1 MSGAPDKRDQTMNQD
16 QLLGLDESHLIL
28 VGRGP
33 HRLTA
38 ATAAAFNDMQVAA
51 AHAGFSLQAASSWR
65 GFERQ
70 LAIWNGKWRGER
82 PLLDAHNQP
91 LDALQLGET
100 ERLHAILH
108 WSALPGT
115 SRHHWGTDLDIY
127 DPDCLPAGTRLALE
141 PWEYEAGGWFADL
154 REWLDDHMNDF
165 GFFLP
170 YAKGEQPDQGVAYEP
185 WHLSFAPESDGL
197 ALDPAALA
205 LCLERADIEGK
216 ECILAHLDEILA
228 RYVTPAHHERRV

>member
-1 MSGAPDKRDQTMNQD
+1 MTQD

-51 AHAGFSLQAASSWR
+51 AYEGFNLQAASSWR
-65 GFERQ
+65 SFERQ

-82 PLLDAHNQP
+82 PLLDADNQP
-91 LDALQLGET
+91 LDALQLDDM
-100 ERLHAILH
+100 ERLHAILR

-127 DPDCLPAGTRLALE
+127 DPDCLPVGTRLALE

-154 REWLDDHMNDF
+154 GEWLGDHMADF

-170 YAKGEQPDQGVAYEP
+170 YAKPLDAAQGVAYEP
-185 WHLSFAPESDGL
+185 WHISFALES
-197 ALDPAALA
+197 AEQRLDPDALA
-205 LCLERADIEGK
+205 LCLQQADIEGK

-228 RYVTPAHHERRV
+228 RYVTAGHTERRI

>member
-1 MSGAPDKRDQTMNQD
+1 MTQD

-51 AHAGFSLQAASSWR
+51 AYEWFNLQAASSWR
-65 GFERQ
+65 SFERQ

-82 PLLDAHNQP
+82 PLLDADNQP
-91 LDALQLGET
+91 LDALQLDDM
-100 ERLHAILH
+100 ERLHAILR

-127 DPDCLPAGTRLALE
+127 DPDCLPVGTRLALE

-154 REWLDDHMNDF
+154 GEWLGDHMADF

-170 YAKGEQPDQGVAYEP
+170 YAKPLDAAQGVAYEP
-185 WHLSFAPESDGL
+185 WHISFAPESGEQR
-197 ALDPAALA
+197 LDPNALA
-205 LCLERADIEGK
+205 LCLQQADIEGK

-228 RYVTPAHHERRV
+228 RYVTAGHTERRI

>member
-1 MSGAPDKRDQTMNQD
+1 MTQD

-51 AHAGFSLQAASSWR
+51 AYEGFNLQAASSWR
-65 GFERQ
+65 SFERQ

-82 PLLDAHNQP
+82 PLLDADNQP
-91 LDALQLGET
+91 LDALQLDDM
-100 ERLHAILH
+100 ERLHAILR

-127 DPDCLPAGTRLALE
+127 DPDCLPVGTRLALE

-154 REWLDDHMNDF
+154 GEWLGDHMADF

-170 YAKGEQPDQGVAYEP
+170 YAKPLDAAQGVAYEP
-185 WHLSFAPESDGL
+185 WHISFALES
-197 ALDPAALA
+197 AEQRLDPDALA
-205 LCLERADIEGK
+205 LCLQQADIEGK
-216 ECILAHLDEILA
+216 ACILSHLDEILA
-228 RYVTPAHHERRV
+228 RYVTAGHTERRI

>member
-1 MSGAPDKRDQTMNQD
+1 MTQD

-51 AHAGFSLQAASSWR
+51 AYEGFNLQAASSWR
-65 GFERQ
+65 SFERQ

-82 PLLDAHNQP
+82 PLLDADNRP
-91 LDALQLGET
+91 LDALQLGEA
-100 ERLHAILH
+100 ERLHAILR

-154 REWLDDHMNDF
+154 GEWLGDHMSDF

-170 YAKGEQPDQGVAYEP
+170 YAKPLDAAQGVAYEP
-185 WHLSFAPESDGL
+185 WHISFALES
-197 ALDPAALA
+197 AEQRLDPDALA
-205 LCLERADIEGK
+205 LCLQQADIEGK
-216 ECILAHLDEILA
+216 ACILSHLDEILA
-228 RYVTPAHHERRV
+228 RYVTAGHTERRIR

>member
-1 MSGAPDKRDQTMNQD
+1 MTQD

-51 AHAGFSLQAASSWR
+51 ADEGFNLQAASSWR
-65 GFERQ
+65 SFERQ

-82 PLLDAHNQP
+82 PLLDADNQP
-91 LDALQLGET
+91 LDALQLDDM
-100 ERLHAILH
+100 ERLHAILR

-127 DPDCLPAGTRLALE
+127 DPDCLPVGTRLALE

-154 REWLDDHMNDF
+154 GEWLGDHMADF

-170 YAKGEQPDQGVAYEP
+170 YAKPLDAAQGVAYEP
-185 WHLSFAPESDGL
+185 WHISFAPESGEQR
-197 ALDPAALA
+197 LDPDALA
-205 LCLERADIEGK
+205 LCLQQADIEGK

-228 RYVTPAHHERRV
+228 RYVTAGHTERRI

>member
-1 MSGAPDKRDQTMNQD
+1 MTQD

-51 AHAGFSLQAASSWR
+51 AYEGFNLQAASSWR
-65 GFERQ
+65 SFERQ

-82 PLLDAHNQP
+82 PLLDADNQP
-91 LDALQLGET
+91 LDALQLDDM
-100 ERLHAILH
+100 ERLHAILR

-127 DPDCLPAGTRLALE
+127 DPDSLPVGTRLALE

-154 REWLDDHMNDF
+154 GEWLGDHMADF

-170 YAKGEQPDQGVAYEP
+170 YAKPLDAAQGVAYEP
-185 WHLSFAPESDGL
+185 WHISFAPESGEQR
-197 ALDPAALA
+197 LDPNALA
-205 LCLERADIEGK
+205 LCLQQADIEGK

-228 RYVTPAHHERRV
+228 RYVTAGHTERRI

>member
-1 MSGAPDKRDQTMNQD
+1 MTQD

-38 ATAAAFNDMQVAA
+38 ATAAAFNDMQVTA
-51 AHAGFSLQAASSWR
+51 AHEGFNLQAASSWR

-82 PLLDAHNQP
+82 PLLDADNQP
-91 LDALQLGET
+91 LDALQLDDM
-100 ERLHAILH
+100 ERLHAILR

-127 DPDCLPAGTRLALE
+127 DPDCLPVGTRLALE

-154 REWLDDHMNDF
+154 GEWLGDHMADF

-170 YAKGEQPDQGVAYEP
+170 YAKPLDTAQGVAYEP
-185 WHLSFAPESDGL
+185 WHISFAPESGEQR
-197 ALDPAALA
+197 LDPAALA
-205 LCLERADIEGK
+205 LCLQQADIEGK

-228 RYVTPAHHERRV
+228 RYVTAGHTERRI

>member
-1 MSGAPDKRDQTMNQD
+1 MTQD

-51 AHAGFSLQAASSWR
+51 AHAGFNLQAASSWR
-65 GFERQ
+65 SFERQ
-70 LAIWNGKWRGER
+70 LAIWHGKWRGER
-82 PLLDAHNQP
+82 PLLDADNQP
-91 LDALQLGET
+91 LDALQLDDM
-100 ERLHAILH
+100 ERLHAILR

-127 DPDCLPAGTRLALE
+127 DPDCLPVGTRLALE

-154 REWLDDHMNDF
+154 GEWLGDHMADF

-170 YAKGEQPDQGVAYEP
+170 YAKPLDAAQGVAYEP
-185 WHLSFAPESDGL
+185 WHISFALES
-197 ALDPAALA
+197 AEQRLDPDALA
-205 LCLERADIEGK
+205 LCLQQADIEGK

-228 RYVTPAHHERRV
+228 RYVTAGHTERRI

>member
-1 MSGAPDKRDQTMNQD
+1 MTQE
-16 QLLGLDESHLIL
+16 QLLGLDESHLVL

-51 AHAGFSLQAASSWR
+51 AHEGHNLQAASSWR
-65 GFERQ
+65 SFERQ

-82 PLLDAHNQP
+82 LLLDADNQP
-91 LDALQLGET
+91 MDTLQLSEC
-100 ERLHAILH
+100 ERLHAILR

-127 DPDCLPAGTRLALE
+127 DPDCLPAGTKLALE
-141 PWEYEAGGWFADL
+141 PWEYEAGGWFSDL
-154 REWLDDHMNDF
+154 GDWLTDHMNDF

-170 YAKGEQPDQGVAYEP
+170 YARPVGSGSGVAYEP
-185 WHLSFAPESDGL
+185 WHISFALESREQR
-197 ALDPAALA
+197 LDPDALA
-205 LCLERADIEGK
+205 LCLQQADIEGK
-216 ECILAHLDEILA
+216 STILAHLDEILA
-228 RYVTPAHHERRV
+228 HYVTTCPDERKTP

>member
-1 MSGAPDKRDQTMNQD
+1 MTQD

-51 AHAGFSLQAASSWR
+51 AYEGFNLQAASSWR

-82 PLLDAHNQP
+82 PLLDADNQP
-91 LDALQLGET
+91 LDALQLDDM
-100 ERLHAILH
+100 ERLHAILR

-127 DPDCLPAGTRLALE
+127 DPDCLPVGTRLALE

-154 REWLDDHMNDF
+154 GEWLGDHMADF

-170 YAKGEQPDQGVAYEP
+170 YAKPLDAAQGVAYEP
-185 WHLSFAPESDGL
+185 WHISFAPESGEQR
-197 ALDPAALA
+197 LDPDALA
-205 LCLERADIEGK
+205 LCLQQADIEGK
-216 ECILAHLDEILA
+216 ECILSHLDEILA
-228 RYVTPAHHERRV
+228 RYVTAGHTERRI

>member
-1 MSGAPDKRDQTMNQD
+1 MTQD

-51 AHAGFSLQAASSWR
+51 AYEGFNLQAASSWR
-65 GFERQ
+65 SFERQ

-82 PLLDAHNQP
+82 PLLDADNQP
-91 LDALQLGET
+91 LDALQLDDM
-100 ERLHAILH
+100 ERLHAILR

-127 DPDCLPAGTRLALE
+127 DPDCLPVGTRLALE

-154 REWLDDHMNDF
+154 GEWLGDHMADF

-170 YAKGEQPDQGVAYEP
+170 YAKPLDAAQGVAYEP
-185 WHLSFAPESDGL
+185 WHISFAPESGEQR
-197 ALDPAALA
+197 LDPDALA
-205 LCLERADIEGK
+205 LCLQQADIEGK

-228 RYVTPAHHERRV
+228 HYVTAGHTERRI

>member
-1 MSGAPDKRDQTMNQD
+1 MTQD

-51 AHAGFSLQAASSWR
+51 AYEGFNMQAASSWR

-82 PLLDAHNQP
+82 PLLDADNQP
-91 LDALQLGET
+91 LDALQLDDM
-100 ERLHAILH
+100 ERLHAILR

-127 DPDCLPAGTRLALE
+127 DPDSLPVGTRLALE

-154 REWLDDHMNDF
+154 GEWLGDHMTDF

-170 YAKGEQPDQGVAYEP
+170 YAKPLDAAQGVAYEP
-185 WHLSFAPESDGL
+185 WHISFAPESGEQR
-197 ALDPAALA
+197 LDPDALA
-205 LCLERADIEGK
+205 LCLQQADIEGK
-216 ECILAHLDEILA
+216 ACILAHLDEILA
-228 RYVTPAHHERRV
+228 RYVTAGHTERRI

>member
-1 MSGAPDKRDQTMNQD
+1 MTQD

-51 AHAGFSLQAASSWR
+51 AHAGFNLQAASSWR

-82 PLLDAHNQP
+82 PLLDADNQP
-91 LDALQLGET
+91 LDALQLDDM
-100 ERLHAILH
+100 ERLHAILR

-127 DPDCLPAGTRLALE
+127 DPDCLPVGTRLALE

-154 REWLDDHMNDF
+154 GEWLGDHMADF

-170 YAKGEQPDQGVAYEP
+170 YAKPLDAAQGVAYEP
-185 WHLSFAPESDGL
+185 WHISFAPESGEQR
-197 ALDPAALA
+197 LDPNALA
-205 LCLERADIEGK
+205 LCLQQADIEGK

-228 RYVTPAHHERRV
+228 RYVTAGHTERRI

>member
-1 MSGAPDKRDQTMNQD
+1 MTQD

-51 AHAGFSLQAASSWR
+51 AYEGFNLQAASSWR
-65 GFERQ
+65 SFERQ

-82 PLLDAHNQP
+82 PLLDADNQP
-91 LDALQLGET
+91 LDALQLDDM
-100 ERLHAILH
+100 ERLHAILR

-127 DPDCLPAGTRLALE
+127 DPDCLPVGTRLALE

-154 REWLDDHMNDF
+154 GEWLGDHMADF

-170 YAKGEQPDQGVAYEP
+170 YAKPLDAAQGVAYEP
-185 WHLSFAPESDGL
+185 WHISFAPESGEQR
-197 ALDPAALA
+197 LDPDALA
-205 LCLERADIEGK
+205 LCLQQADIEGK
-216 ECILAHLDEILA
+216 ACILSHLDEILA
-228 RYVTPAHHERRV
+228 RYVTAGHTERRIR

>member
-1 MSGAPDKRDQTMNQD
+1 MTQD

-51 AHAGFSLQAASSWR
+51 AYEGFNLQAASSWR

-82 PLLDAHNQP
+82 PLLDADNQP
-91 LDALQLGET
+91 LDALQLDDM
-100 ERLHAILH
+100 ERLHAILR

-127 DPDCLPAGTRLALE
+127 DPDCLPVGTRLALE

-154 REWLDDHMNDF
+154 GEWLGDHMADF

-170 YAKGEQPDQGVAYEP
+170 YAKPLDAAQGVAYEP
-185 WHLSFAPESDGL
+185 WHISFAPESGEQR
-197 ALDPAALA
+197 LDPDALA
-205 LCLERADIEGK
+205 LCLQQADIEGK

-228 RYVTPAHHERRV
+228 RYVTAGHTERRI

>member
-1 MSGAPDKRDQTMNQD
+1 MTQD

-51 AHAGFSLQAASSWR
+51 AYEGFNLQAASSWR
-65 GFERQ
+65 SFERQ

-82 PLLDAHNQP
+82 PLLDADNQP
-91 LDALQLGET
+91 LDALQLDDM
-100 ERLHAILH
+100 ERLHAILR

-127 DPDCLPAGTRLALE
+127 DPDCLPVGTRLALE

-154 REWLDDHMNDF
+154 GEWLGDHMADF

-170 YAKGEQPDQGVAYEP
+170 YAKPLDAAQGVAYEP
-185 WHLSFAPESDGL
+185 WHISFALES
-197 ALDPAALA
+197 AEQRLDPDALA
-205 LCLERADIEGK
+205 LCLQQADIEGK
-216 ECILAHLDEILA
+216 ACILAHLDEILA
-228 RYVTPAHHERRV
+228 RYVTAGHTERRI

>member
-1 MSGAPDKRDQTMNQD
+1 MTQD

-51 AHAGFSLQAASSWR
+51 AHEGFNLQAASSWR

-82 PLLDAHNQP
+82 PLLDADNQP
-91 LDALQLGET
+91 LDALQLDDM
-100 ERLHAILH
+100 ERLHAILR

-127 DPDCLPAGTRLALE
+127 DPDCLPVGTRLALE

-154 REWLDDHMNDF
+154 GEWLGDHMADF

-170 YAKGEQPDQGVAYEP
+170 YAKPLDAAQGVAYEP
-185 WHLSFAPESDGL
+185 WHISFAPESGEQR
-197 ALDPAALA
+197 LDPNALA
-205 LCLERADIEGK
+205 LCLQQADIEGK

-228 RYVTPAHHERRV
+228 RYVTAGHTERRI

>member
-1 MSGAPDKRDQTMNQD
+1 MTQD

-51 AHAGFSLQAASSWR
+51 AYEGFNLQAASSWR
-65 GFERQ
+65 SFERQ

-82 PLLDAHNQP
+82 PLLDADNQP
-91 LDALQLGET
+91 LDALQLDDM
-100 ERLHAILH
+100 ERLHAILR

-154 REWLDDHMNDF
+154 GEWLGDHMSDF

-170 YAKGEQPDQGVAYEP
+170 YAKPLDAAQGVAYEP
-185 WHLSFAPESDGL
+185 WHISFAPESGEQR
-197 ALDPAALA
+197 LDPDALA
-205 LCLERADIEGK
+205 LCLQQADIEGK
-216 ECILAHLDEILA
+216 ACILSHLDEILA
-228 RYVTPAHHERRV
+228 RYVTAGHTERRIR

>member
-1 MSGAPDKRDQTMNQD
+1 MTQD

-51 AHAGFSLQAASSWR
+51 AYEGFNLQAASSWR

-82 PLLDAHNQP
+82 PLLDADNQP
-91 LDALQLGET
+91 LDALQLDDM
-100 ERLHAILH
+100 ERLHAILR

-127 DPDCLPAGTRLALE
+127 DPDCLPAGTKLALE

-154 REWLDDHMNDF
+154 GEWLGDHMADF

-170 YAKGEQPDQGVAYEP
+170 YAKPLDAAQGVAYEP
-185 WHLSFAPESDGL
+185 WHISFAPESGEQR
-197 ALDPAALA
+197 LDPNALA
-205 LCLERADIEGK
+205 LCLQQADIEGK

-228 RYVTPAHHERRV
+228 RYVTAGHTERRI

>member
-1 MSGAPDKRDQTMNQD
+1 MTQD

-51 AHAGFSLQAASSWR
+51 AYEGFNLQAASSWR

-82 PLLDAHNQP
+82 PLLDADNQP
-91 LDALQLGET
+91 LDALQLDDM
-100 ERLHAILH
+100 ERLHAILR

-127 DPDCLPAGTRLALE
+127 DPDSLPVGTRLALE

-154 REWLDDHMNDF
+154 GEWLGDHMTDF

-170 YAKGEQPDQGVAYEP
+170 YAKPLDAAQGVAYEP
-185 WHLSFAPESDGL
+185 WHISFAPESGEQR
-197 ALDPAALA
+197 LDPDALA
-205 LCLERADIEGK
+205 LCLQQADIEGK
-216 ECILAHLDEILA
+216 ACILAHLDEILA
-228 RYVTPAHHERRV
+228 RYVTAGHTERRI

>member
-1 MSGAPDKRDQTMNQD
+1 MTQD

-51 AHAGFSLQAASSWR
+51 AHEGFNLQAASSWR

-82 PLLDAHNQP
+82 PLLDADNQP
-91 LDALQLGET
+91 LDALQLDDM
-100 ERLHAILH
+100 ERLHAILR

-127 DPDCLPAGTRLALE
+127 DPDCLPVGTRLALE

-154 REWLDDHMNDF
+154 GEWLGDHMADF

-170 YAKGEQPDQGVAYEP
+170 YAKPLDAAQGVAYEP
-185 WHLSFAPESDGL
+185 WHISFAPESGEQR
-197 ALDPAALA
+197 LDPDALA
-205 LCLERADIEGK
+205 LCLQQADIEGK
-216 ECILAHLDEILA
+216 ACILAHLDEILA
-228 RYVTPAHHERRV
+228 RYVTAGHTERRI

>member
-1 MSGAPDKRDQTMNQD
+1 MTQD

-51 AHAGFSLQAASSWR
+51 AYEGFNLQAASSWR
-65 GFERQ
+65 SFERQ

-82 PLLDAHNQP
+82 PLLDADNQP
-91 LDALQLGET
+91 LDALQLDDM
-100 ERLHAILH
+100 ERLHAILR

-127 DPDCLPAGTRLALE
+127 DPDCLPVGTRLALE

-154 REWLDDHMNDF
+154 GEWLGDHMADF

-170 YAKGEQPDQGVAYEP
+170 YAKPLDAAQGVAYEP
-185 WHLSFAPESDGL
+185 WHISFAPESGEQR
-197 ALDPAALA
+197 LDPNALA
-205 LCLERADIEGK
+205 LCLQQADIEGK
-216 ECILAHLDEILA
+216 ACILSHLDEILA
-228 RYVTPAHHERRV
+228 RYVTAGHTERRI

>member
-1 MSGAPDKRDQTMNQD
+1 MTQD

-51 AHAGFSLQAASSWR
+51 AYEGINLQAASSWR

-82 PLLDAHNQP
+82 PLLDADNQP
-91 LDALQLGET
+91 LDALQLDDM
-100 ERLHAILH
+100 ERLHAILR

-127 DPDCLPAGTRLALE
+127 DPDCLPVGTRLALE

-154 REWLDDHMNDF
+154 GEWLGDHMADF

-170 YAKGEQPDQGVAYEP
+170 YAKPLDAAQGVAYEP
-185 WHLSFAPESDGL
+185 WHISFAPESGEQR
-197 ALDPAALA
+197 LDPAALA
-205 LCLERADIEGK
+205 LCLQQADIEGK
-216 ECILAHLDEILA
+216 ACILAHLDEILA
-228 RYVTPAHHERRV
+228 RYVTAGHTERRI

>member
-1 MSGAPDKRDQTMNQD
+1 MTQD

-51 AHAGFSLQAASSWR
+51 AYEGFNLQAASSWR
-65 GFERQ
+65 SFERQ

-82 PLLDAHNQP
+82 PLLDADNQP
-91 LDALQLGET
+91 LDALQLDDM
-100 ERLHAILH
+100 ERLHAILR

-127 DPDCLPAGTRLALE
+127 DTDCLPVGTRLALE

-154 REWLDDHMNDF
+154 GEWLGDHMADF

-170 YAKGEQPDQGVAYEP
+170 YAKPLDAAQGVAYEP
-185 WHLSFAPESDGL
+185 WHISFAPESGEQR
-197 ALDPAALA
+197 LDPDALA
-205 LCLERADIEGK
+205 LCLQQADIEGK

-228 RYVTPAHHERRV
+228 RYVTAGHTERRI

>member
-1 MSGAPDKRDQTMNQD
+1 MTQE

-51 AHAGFSLQAASSWR
+51 AYEGFNLQAASSWR
-65 GFERQ
+65 SFERQ

-82 PLLDAHNQP
+82 PLLDADNQP
-91 LDALQLGET
+91 LDALQLDDM
-100 ERLHAILH
+100 ERLHAILR

-127 DPDCLPAGTRLALE
+127 DPDCLPVGTRLALE

-154 REWLDDHMNDF
+154 GEWLGDHMADF

-170 YAKGEQPDQGVAYEP
+170 YAKPLDAAQGVAYEP
-185 WHLSFAPESDGL
+185 WHISFAPESGEQR
-197 ALDPAALA
+197 LDPNALA
-205 LCLERADIEGK
+205 LCLQQADIEGK

-228 RYVTPAHHERRV
+228 RYVTAGHTERRI

>member
-1 MSGAPDKRDQTMNQD
+1 MTQD

-51 AHAGFSLQAASSWR
+51 AYAGHNLQPASSWR

-82 PLLDAHNQP
+82 PLLDAAGQP
-91 LDALQLGET
+91 LDALQLSET
-100 ERLHAILH
+100 ERLHAILR

-127 DPDCLPAGTRLALE
+127 DPDCLPVDTRLALE
-141 PWEYEAGGWFADL
+141 PWEYEEGGWFSDL
-154 REWLDDHMNDF
+154 SDWLGEHMNDF

-170 YAKGEQPDQGVAYEP
+170 FAKPAGAQGGVAYEP
-185 WHLSFAPESDGL
+185 WHLSFALESGEQR
-197 ALDPAALA
+197 LDQAALA
-205 LCLERADIEGK
+205 LCLQQADIEGK
-216 ECILAHLDEILA
+216 ATVLAHLDEILV
-228 RYVTPAHHERRV
+228 RYVTPCLDARNRSS

>member
-1 MSGAPDKRDQTMNQD
+1 MTQE
-16 QLLGLDESHLIL
+16 QLMGLEESHLIV

-51 AHAGFSLQAASSWR
+51 AYEGFNLQAASSWR
-65 GFERQ
+65 SFERQ

-82 PLLDAHNQP
+82 PLLDANSEP
-91 LDALQLGET
+91 IDALQLCET
-100 ERLHAILH
+100 ERLHAILR

-127 DPDCLPAGTRLALE
+127 DPDCLPADTKLALE

-154 REWLDDHMNDF
+154 SEWLSDHMSDF

-170 YAKGEQPDQGVAYEP
+170 YAKPVGAGSGVAYEP
-185 WHLSFAPESDGL
+185 WHISFSLESDEQR
-197 ALDPAALA
+197 LDPTALA
-205 LCLERADIEGK
+205 LCLQQADIEGK
-216 ECILAHLDEILA
+216 STILANLDDILA
-228 RYVTPAHHERRV
+228 RYVITCPDERKIP

>member
-1 MSGAPDKRDQTMNQD
+1 MTQD

-51 AHAGFSLQAASSWR
+51 AYEGFNLQAASSWR

-82 PLLDAHNQP
+82 PLLDADNQP
-91 LDALQLGET
+91 LDALQLDDM
-100 ERLHAILH
+100 ERLHAILR

-127 DPDCLPAGTRLALE
+127 DPDSLPVGTRLALE

-154 REWLDDHMNDF
+154 GEWLGDHMADF

-170 YAKGEQPDQGVAYEP
+170 YAKPLDAAQGVAYEP
-185 WHLSFAPESDGL
+185 WHISFAPESGEQR
-197 ALDPAALA
+197 LDPDALA
-205 LCLERADIEGK
+205 LCLQQADIEGK
-216 ECILAHLDEILA
+216 ACILAHLDEILA
-228 RYVTPAHHERRV
+228 RYVTAGHTERRI

>member
-1 MSGAPDKRDQTMNQD
+1 MTQE

-51 AHAGFSLQAASSWR
+51 AYEGFNLQAASSWR
-65 GFERQ
+65 SFERQ

-82 PLLDAHNQP
+82 PLLDADNQP
-91 LDALQLGET
+91 LDALQLDDM
-100 ERLHAILH
+100 ERLHATLR

-127 DPDCLPAGTRLALE
+127 DPDCLPVGTRLALE

-154 REWLDDHMNDF
+154 GEWLGDHMADF

-170 YAKGEQPDQGVAYEP
+170 YAKPLDAAQGVAYEP
-185 WHLSFAPESDGL
+185 WHISFAPESGEQR
-197 ALDPAALA
+197 LDPNALA
-205 LCLERADIEGK
+205 LCLQQADIEGK

-228 RYVTPAHHERRV
+228 RYVTAGHTERRI

>member
-1 MSGAPDKRDQTMNQD
+1 MTQE
-16 QLLGLDESHLIL
+16 QLLGLDESHLIV

-51 AHAGFSLQAASSWR
+51 AYEGFNLQAASSWR
-65 GFERQ
+65 SFERQ

-82 PLLDAHNQP
+82 PLLDADSQP
-91 LDALQLGET
+91 IEALQLGDE
-100 ERLHAILH
+100 ERLHAILR

-127 DPDCLPAGTRLALE
+127 DPDCLPADTKLALE
-141 PWEYEAGGWFADL
+141 PWEYEEGGWFADL
-154 REWLDDHMNDF
+154 SEWLSDHMSDF

-170 YAKGEQPDQGVAYEP
+170 YAKPVGAAIGVAYEP
-185 WHLSFAPESDGL
+185 WHISFALESDEL
-197 ALDPAALA
+197 RLDPAALA
-205 LCLERADIEGK
+205 LCLQQADIEGK
-216 ECILAHLDEILA
+216 ETILANLDEILA
-228 RYVTPAHHERRV
+228 RYLLPAPDERTIP

>member
-1 MSGAPDKRDQTMNQD
+1 MTQD

-51 AHAGFSLQAASSWR
+51 AYEGFNLQAASSWR
-65 GFERQ
+65 SFERQ

-82 PLLDAHNQP
+82 PLLDADNQP
-91 LDALQLGET
+91 LDALQLDDM
-100 ERLHAILH
+100 ERLHAILR

-127 DPDCLPAGTRLALE
+127 DPDCLPVGTRLALE

-154 REWLDDHMNDF
+154 GEWLGDHMTDF

-170 YAKGEQPDQGVAYEP
+170 YAKPLDAAQGVAYEP
-185 WHLSFAPESDGL
+185 WHISFAPESGEQR
-197 ALDPAALA
+197 LDPDALA
-205 LCLERADIEGK
+205 LCLQQADIEGK
-216 ECILAHLDEILA
+216 ACILSHLDEILA
-228 RYVTPAHHERRV
+228 RYVTAGHTERRI

>member
-1 MSGAPDKRDQTMNQD
+1 MTQD

-51 AHAGFSLQAASSWR
+51 AYEGFNLQAASSWR
-65 GFERQ
+65 SFERQ

-82 PLLDAHNQP
+82 PLLDADNRP
-91 LDALQLGET
+91 LDALQLGEA
-100 ERLHAILH
+100 ERLHAILR

-154 REWLDDHMNDF
+154 GEWLGDHMSDF

-170 YAKGEQPDQGVAYEP
+170 YAKPLDVAQGVAYEP
-185 WHLSFAPESDGL
+185 WHISFALES
-197 ALDPAALA
+197 AEQQLDPDALA
-205 LCLERADIEGK
+205 LCLQQADIEGK
-216 ECILAHLDEILA
+216 ACILSHLDEILA
-228 RYVTPAHHERRV
+228 RYVTAGHTERRIR

>member
-1 MSGAPDKRDQTMNQD
+1 MTQD

-51 AHAGFSLQAASSWR
+51 TYEGFNLQAASSWR
-65 GFERQ
+65 SFERQ

-82 PLLDAHNQP
+82 PLLDADNQP
-91 LDALQLGET
+91 LDALQLDDM
-100 ERLHAILH
+100 ERLHAILR

-127 DPDCLPAGTRLALE
+127 DPDSLPVGTRLALE

-154 REWLDDHMNDF
+154 GEWLGDHMTDF

-170 YAKGEQPDQGVAYEP
+170 YAKPLDAAQGVAYEP
-185 WHLSFAPESDGL
+185 WHISFAPESGEQR
-197 ALDPAALA
+197 LDPDALA
-205 LCLERADIEGK
+205 LCLQQADIEGK

-228 RYVTPAHHERRV
+228 RYVTAGHTERRI

>member
-1 MSGAPDKRDQTMNQD
+1 MTQD

-51 AHAGFSLQAASSWR
+51 AYEGFNLQAASSWR
-65 GFERQ
+65 SFERQ

-82 PLLDAHNQP
+82 PLLDADNQP
-91 LDALQLGET
+91 LDALQLDDM
-100 ERLHAILH
+100 ERLHAILR

-127 DPDCLPAGTRLALE
+127 DPDCLPVGTRLALE

-154 REWLDDHMNDF
+154 GEWLGDHMADF

-170 YAKGEQPDQGVAYEP
+170 YAKPLDAAQGVAYEP
-185 WHLSFAPESDGL
+185 WHISFALES
-197 ALDPAALA
+197 AEQRLDPDALA
-205 LCLERADIEGK
+205 LCLQQADIEGK
-216 ECILAHLDEILA
+216 ACILAHLDEILA
-228 RYVTPAHHERRV
+228 RYVTAGHTERRIR

>member
-1 MSGAPDKRDQTMNQD
+1 MTQE

-51 AHAGFSLQAASSWR
+51 AYEGFNLQAASSWR
-65 GFERQ
+65 SFERQ

-82 PLLDAHNQP
+82 PLLDADNQP
-91 LDALQLGET
+91 LDALQLDDM
-100 ERLHAILH
+100 ERLHAILR

-154 REWLDDHMNDF
+154 GEWLGDHMSDF

-170 YAKGEQPDQGVAYEP
+170 YAKPLDAAQGVAYEP
-185 WHLSFAPESDGL
+185 WHISFALES
-197 ALDPAALA
+197 AEQRLDPDALA
-205 LCLERADIEGK
+205 LCLQQADIEGK
-216 ECILAHLDEILA
+216 ACILSHLDEILA
-228 RYVTPAHHERRV
+228 RYVTAGHTERRIR